1 MILKQNV
8 GGRMKKFL
16 LVPIVFT
23 FLFCSCTPNQ
33 QTIPITPTSHFESTF
48 KENKQIVPDNSL
60 DFQLANLTNQIVE
73 SLSHESKSKIA
84 IIEFS
89 DLNGNVTEFGMYLSE
104 ELITRLFL
112 TRKFDVIERQL
123 LNQVISEQKLGMTGL
138 IDDESAIAIGKLLG
152 VDAIVSG
159 TVTDLGISLKVNARL
174 IATETGSVF
183 AVASTEIFKDEK
195 VKTLI
200 NRMKETKPTVIK
212 KEETEKPEEKI
223 ILLDKRIFFKEDFS
237 DIAEG
242 MVPEDWL
249 GCEHL
254 MVRTK
259 SRSGRKYLTPF
270 EKGSKKISLQK
281 INFPKNFRI
290 NIVGKFP
297 RKYNGEK
304 NIIVNIGNLK
314 AKVGYYEVSLG
325 DTKGKGE
332 ANTITD
338 ISIVKQGP
346 LFKLYIDGGQ
356 KVLARY
362 PNFTLPT
369 SLIVD
374 FSSSSVDFELYE
386 ISCINL
392 GE

>member
-1 MILKQNV
+1 MFSKQNI
-8 GGRMKKFL
+8 GGKMRKGLFFLIFFVFL
-16 LVPIVFT
+16 LCGCATQQQNIVQEKK
-23 FLFCSCTPNQ
+23 PV
-33 QTIPITPTSHFESTF
+33 I
-48 KENKQIVPDNSL
+48 PDNSL
-60 DFQLANLTNQIVE
+60 DSQLANLTNQIVE
-73 SLSHESKSKIA
+73 SLSQESKSKIA
-84 IIEFS
+84 VIEFS
-89 DLNGNVTEFGMYLSE
+89 DLNGNITEFGMYLSE

-112 TRKFDVIERQL
+112 TLKFDVIERQL

-138 IDDESAIAIGKLLG
+138 IDDKSAIAIGNLLG

-159 TVTDLGISLKVNARL
+159 TVTDLGVSLKVNARL

-183 AVASTEIFKDEK
+183 AVASTEIIKDEK

-200 NRMKETKPTVIK
+200 NRMKESKPTVIEK
-212 KEETEKPEEKI
+212 KETEKPEKISVEKKSI
-223 ILLDKRIFFKEDFS
+223 VDKRVFFKEDFS
-237 DIAEG
+237 EIEEG
-242 MVPEDWL
+242 MAPKDWI

-254 MVRTK
+254 MVRKK

-270 EKGSKKISLQK
+270 EKGSKKISIQK
-281 INFPKNFRI
+281 INFTKNFRI
-290 NIVGKFP
+290 DIIGKFP
-297 RKYNGEK
+297 RKYNTEK
-304 NIIVNIGNLK
+304 NIIVSIGNLK
-314 AKVGYYEVSLG
+314 AIVGNYGVSLG

-332 ANTITD
+332 AKTITD

-386 ISCINL
+386 ISCTNL